1 MNNVFLEIIL
11 KFEKIINNKLKGTP
25 NNNVV
30 ELLTA
35 QIKKNRIVENLNK
48 LLDFLSI
55 DLKIEY
61 ARTPGA
67 IIAR

>member
-1 MNNVFLEIIL
+1 MNNVFLEIYL

-30 ELLTA
+30 ELLIA
-35 QIKKNRIVENLNK
+35 QIKKNRIVENLNR
-48 LLDFLSI
+48 LLEFLSI